1 MVVTLD
7 VAFSGPDDGPGDSA
21 KSTAGGAEGS
31 REGLAKEHI
40 TPCLSQFW
48 QLGLFSSHYEAM
60 SLAFKPPLGS
70 RTLTFRF
77 LHCTQPAR
85 DFRWER
91 RPGGY
96 VAMSTALHELGLG
109 IVYPKYHLGI

>member
-1 MVVTLD
+1 MPLTVMAVWLVFITLQD
-7 VAFSGPDDGPGDSA
+7 C
-21 KSTAGGAEGS
+21 E
-31 REGLAKEHI
+31 
-40 TPCLSQFW
+40 
-48 QLGLFSSHYEAM
+48 
-60 SLAFKPPLGS
+60 LAFTLMLGS

-96 VAMSTALHELGLG
+96 VAMSTVIHRIMDPRG
-109 IVYPKYHLGI
+109 IVYQIHH